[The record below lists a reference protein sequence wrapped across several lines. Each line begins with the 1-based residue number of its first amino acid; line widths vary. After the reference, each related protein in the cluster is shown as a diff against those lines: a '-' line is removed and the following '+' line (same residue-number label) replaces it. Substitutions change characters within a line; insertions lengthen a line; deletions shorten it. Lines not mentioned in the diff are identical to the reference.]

1 MVVSGIFAIFVFC
14 RLVVSSIVHKTS
26 LNTQGNAD
34 EGILAKAT
42 YYPNVLIDLSVT
54 SELGAQ
60 VNKTYGTSFEN
71 PQWIGYILTGALLDN
86 KTDASMK
93 VSQTKR
99 RGSICR
105 ES

>member
-1 MVVSGIFAIFVFC
+1 MHVSPSPAAPLPRAVP
-14 RLVVSSIVHKTS
+14 LPAEV
-26 LNTQGNAD
+26 
-34 EGILAKAT
+34 T

-54 SELGAQ
+54 SEFGAQ